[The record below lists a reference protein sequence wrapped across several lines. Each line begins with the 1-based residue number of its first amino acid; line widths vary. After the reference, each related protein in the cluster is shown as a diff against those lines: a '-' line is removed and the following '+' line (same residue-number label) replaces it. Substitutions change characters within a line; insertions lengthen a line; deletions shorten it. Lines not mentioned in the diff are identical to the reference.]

1 MTRQDLVY
9 LGVGDKAEQDKL
21 LTAVTVLQ
29 DLDGVTG
36 PLDGVTELHTRQD
49 DAFIWFGSSILNF
62 CLIMES
68 PFFFNNII
76 KLPCLVREDTHKKS
90 GKKVLVVELLRV

>member
-49 DAFIWFGSSILNF
+49 DAFIWLGSKHIEIF

-68 PFFFNNII
+68 LFF
-76 KLPCLVREDTHKKS
+76 
-90 GKKVLVVELLRV
+90 